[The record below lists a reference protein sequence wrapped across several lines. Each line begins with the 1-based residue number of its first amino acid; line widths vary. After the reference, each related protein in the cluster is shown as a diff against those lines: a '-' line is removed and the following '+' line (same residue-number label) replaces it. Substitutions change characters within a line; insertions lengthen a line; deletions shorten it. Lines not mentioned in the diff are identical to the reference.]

1 MCFVIVKFGVKS
13 IVKCVSA
20 EPVGGEK
27 ERRRVAINNALSG
40 ARIEHGSWMVSSVV
54 KKSQKS
60 QQDVSLQSCA
70 GKSQETLGRSV
81 KN

>member
-1 MCFVIVKFGVKS
+1 MVLPVTWRCCLLLLRSPCVLVIVKFGIKS

-27 ERRRVAINNALSG
+27 ERELPVAINNALSG

-54 KKSQKS
+54 
-60 QQDVSLQSCA
+60 
-70 GKSQETLGRSV
+70 
-81 KN
+81 